1 MLPWVAGELT
11 SCSLNS
17 PVDTRSVL
25 HCKKMKLSHFT
36 LISAYSLKN
45 NEALVQQ
52 CSGYII

>member
-11 SCSLNS
+11 SCSLYS

-36 LISAYSLKN
+36 LIFAYSLKN
-45 NEALVQQ
+45 NEALVQ
-52 CSGYII
+52 